1 MSINST
7 ASTSIAKKGTN
18 EEHSN
23 DTIKLSGLNAEVIN
37 ETDEILT
44 DTNNTVSSIHTIVIE
59 QLDAV
64 QTHVEHSASNVHN
77 DESPPQESNACN
89 FKVEKP
95 KLPCFT
101 GDVRDYATVTSD
113 FKHAIERT
121 YNKRDAITM
130 LRMCLRDRPLQL
142 IKGIGTD
149 YDIVWHYLDA
159 IYGDPRYVSYAVTQ
173 DIVNFKRLDN
183 GDDTRFCDLVHLV
196 NRSYNT
202 LKEVGQPN
210 NMDNSHMLAVIER
223 KMCLDDRKVWARE
236 LEREKKPATLQA
248 LLSWMTTEMKS
259 RMRASAPIRAGMPS
273 KHVNQLR
280 AEERGSD
287 KLRRNKCWFCKDSQH
302 WTDQCYKFKE
312 LGIDERIKAAKEN
325 HTCYICLKIAGR
337 NHKMD
342 NCLKSRQCTQQENG
356 VQCMQKHHPLLH
368 RSNSIKSGVATT
380 AEKET
385 VLPANIGGEN
395 NVFKRG
401 NVLLDTGAQVSLI
414 LQSTAKALG
423 LKGKDATVT
432 ITKVGGENE
441 TLRTKVYNVQLSS
454 VDNRKRFI
462 IKPIGMPSITEEC
475 AVLKTMDLPAKCRL
489 PIHTHFYRGIGN
501 IDLLIGIDHPKMH
514 TGETRQFKH
523 LLARQSPIGWVD
535 LKADFWRQI

>member
-159 IYGDPRYVSYAVTQ
+159 IYGDPRYVSYTVTQ

-302 WTDQCYKFKE
+302 WTDQCYKCKE

-325 HTCYICLKIAGR
+325 HTCYICLKIASR

-423 LKGKDATVT
+423 LKGKDAVSQSQKLEEKMKPSEQKY
-432 ITKVGGENE
+432 IT
-441 TLRTKVYNVQLSS
+441 YS
-454 VDNRKRFI
+454 
-462 IKPIGMPSITEEC
+462 
-475 AVLKTMDLPAKCRL
+475 
-489 PIHTHFYRGIGN
+489 
-501 IDLLIGIDHPKMH
+501 
-514 TGETRQFKH
+514 
-523 LLARQSPIGWVD
+523 
-535 LKADFWRQI
+535 